1 MIPPVFLRS
10 RISLI
15 VVPFVIAAMSW
26 ISPVSIHGQVEV
38 PDPVEE
44 LQSVPLPADSDGP
57 QVASSTPT
65 ATSDAAKA
73 KAERKTRRLQQIK
86 QLNFDRRPTAILKAW
101 QTPPPVEPVM
111 EAIEETSG
119 SSADSPTVTA
129 DVKPAEAPKNEPKTV
144 DATKPG
150 ATTTPEETAAAAKK
164 AEQAQ
169 KEQAARQAADAK
181 RKAAEDAAFQREL
194 TKLQRHV
201 TLAEW
206 TDVRQYIANLEAEE
220 AKALYSQMITSLQS
234 GAIGRMNIEPNM
246 LQQLV
251 TQGAD
256 IYKIQQTLSSMGQ
269 GPGAAYLEKNLFTM
283 PDVLGLLLATPGE
296 LDDDVI
302 RKAGMI
308 LLYSIN
314 SGFDLDALLA
324 EPPIVEAKAGPKLAR
339 VEPAPAVKTA
349 TGTADKPTEV
359 KETLPRSPYQLTARD
374 IARLLCAARQEPLA
388 GDYLPTLDEA
398 KAAQDGPGLNLVV
411 RHVLSKYTK
420 DQQTVG
426 LEQAWQATQAVLEIP
441 MPPEPPADSPST
453 KASPANEANDSETLE
468 ATKPDLQREYA
479 KKQYL
484 LAKSTRDEA
493 LTRAVELA
501 PKIRKE
507 LGQSWLDD
515 SFQQRIERGKELL
528 TAIGSATSGNLSSR
542 PQDSEYRKRG
552 LELQQTAV
560 DALLR
565 GSREQA
571 KAWRDPLTVMAVAW
585 LKEASTSHQLDNSA
599 GMRGWRRDRYGN
611 YFMFDDDYSP
621 SRMSYGGGGASPIK
635 IEEMLE
641 LKPAQDWLD
650 LITDDLKPR
659 FHEMFAQ
666 LHLKMQDE
674 ALAFPY
680 IERLATSHPRRA
692 KDLAEEFVRVW
703 TSTHNPNEKR
713 DGYNPYMYYFAYE
726 RRADRIP
733 LTRSKQERN
742 LVELAAWIKRIQALP
757 IESINE
763 TLLTNAFTTAHS
775 RAEVYRLEAIESV
788 FGSIDALKP
797 RTLAELI
804 QQMRGNLATVWRM
817 PDVQRQNSTNRKQR
831 DIRAEVEHGY
841 AVSREVVKRG
851 LERHPGHWALILADA
866 ALLHDEIEYEKEAE
880 KSSDFSTRRSDA
892 FDLFAKSAAA
902 YVAAVPEIPVD
913 EQTVLPFEM
922 WFYASLG
929 SVDLARITPDKS
941 ADLRQPALIRA
952 ALATLTGEPAE
963 RHLSQFANNLFTRA
977 SDAKP
982 ELKQRYLKAGFEV
995 VGDHKLARE
1004 ARKLHDY
1011 YSDLVTEIKLET
1023 RLDGP
1028 DSVGHGKP
1036 FGVFVNL
1043 LHTKEIERESGG
1055 FGKYLQNQQNSQM
1068 YFYNFG
1074 RPLENYRDKF
1084 REFATKA
1091 LDEHFEVLS
1100 VTFQEASVNSRAL
1113 PEYGWRSTPYA
1124 YLLLKSKGPEVDKLA
1139 SLRMDFDFLDT
1150 SGYAVLPVESP
1161 MLPLDSKSD
1170 NPPSRPAED
1179 IVIMQTLD
1187 ERQSDKGK
1195 LLLEIRATS
1204 RGLAPELDQLLDLN
1218 SPGFSVEKIDDR
1230 GVSVLEFDKE
1240 SSENAIRSERQWM
1253 VSLAAAAK
1261 PDGKRPATFKFGSAR
1276 LPVKESVYQRYVD
1289 ADLKSVPAE
1298 VLLEARYGKSSSQW
1312 LLWLVLGSAVALIVA
1327 AAFWRGLAGRPS
1339 APEREFTLPAN
1350 LTPFTALGFLKDLDA
1365 NAGFDEASRLQL
1377 AESISAIE
1385 QHYFQMPLQT
1395 PPDLD
1400 SIANRWLQ
1408 AALKG

>member
-1 MIPPVFLRS
+1 MVPSVFARSHVKLFAIPLLITAV
-10 RISLI
+10 SLI
-15 VVPFVIAAMSW
+15 GPVVIHAQIELTDPDDDRDVIAVAAEAEGSQF
-26 ISPVSIHGQVEV
+26 SSSAVAT
-38 PDPVEE
+38 
-44 LQSVPLPADSDGP
+44 PA
-57 QVASSTPT
+57 AN
-65 ATSDAAKA
+65 ADAAKA
-73 KAERKTRRLQQIK
+73 KNERKTRRLQQIK
-86 QLNFDRRPTAILKAW
+86 QLNFDRRPSTILKAW
-101 QTPPPVEPVM
+101 QTPPPADPVDEPVTEKPIPVM
-111 EAIEETSG
+111 T
-119 SSADSPTVTA
+119 
-129 DVKPAEAPKNEPKTV
+129 PAESSVTSPETKGADTPKS
-144 DATKPG
+144 G
-150 ATTTPEETAAAAKK
+150 ATPTAEETAAAAKK

-169 KEQAARQAADAK
+169 KEQAAKQAAETK

-194 TKLQRHV
+194 TKLQRQV

-206 TDVRQYIANLEAEE
+206 KEVRQYVANLEADE
-220 AKALYSQMITSLQS
+220 AKALYNQMMTTLQA
-234 GAIGRMNIEPNM
+234 GAVGRMNADPNM

-256 IYKIQQTLSSMGQ
+256 IVKIQQTLSSMGQ

-283 PDVLGLLLATPGE
+283 PDILGLLLATPGE
-296 LDDDVI
+296 FDDDAI

-324 EPPIVEAKAGPKLAR
+324 DPTVLAAKAGPKLAK
-339 VEPAPAVKTA
+339 VEVAPVEETLPATDSK
-349 TGTADKPTEV
+349 KTEV
-359 KETLPRSPYQLTARD
+359 KEVLPRPPYQLTARD
-374 IARLLCAARQEPLA
+374 IARLLCAARQEPRA
-388 GDYLPTLDEA
+388 GEYLPTLDEA
-398 KAAQDGPGLNLVV
+398 TAAQDGPGLNLVV

-420 DQQTVG
+420 EQLTVG

-441 MPPEPPADSPST
+441 LPPEPPADSPTT
-453 KASPANEANDSETLE
+453 KAAPSDEGSPTASEA
-468 ATKPDLQREYA
+468 AAKPDLKREYV
-479 KKQYL
+479 KRQYQ

-501 PKIRKE
+501 PKVRKE
-507 LGQSWLDD
+507 LGQHWLDD
-515 SFQQRIERGKELL
+515 SFQKRIERGKELL
-528 TAIGSATSGNLSSR
+528 TAIGSATSANLSVR
-542 PQDSEYRKRG
+542 PQDSEFRKRG
-552 LELQQTAV
+552 LELQKTAI
-560 DALLR
+560 DSLLR
-565 GSREQA
+565 ASKEQA
-571 KAWRDPLTVMAVAW
+571 VEWRDPLTVMAVAW
-585 LKEASTSHQLDNSA
+585 LKEATTSHQLDNSA

-621 SRMSYGGGGASPIK
+621 NRMSYGGGGASPIK

-641 LKPAQDWLD
+641 LKPAQAWLD
-650 LITDDLKPR
+650 LITDDLKPK
-659 FHEMFAQ
+659 FDEMFAQ

-674 ALAFPY
+674 TLAFPH
-680 IERLATSHPRRA
+680 IERLATSHPKRA

-703 TSTHNPNEKR
+703 TTTHNPNEKR

-742 LVELAAWIKRIQALP
+742 LVELADWIKRIRALP
-757 IESINE
+757 IDTINE

-831 DIRAEVEHGY
+831 DIRAEVQHGY
-841 AVSREVVKRG
+841 EVSRAVVKRA

-866 ALLHDEIEYEKEAE
+866 AILHDEIEYEKEAE
-880 KSSDFSTRRSDA
+880 KSSDFSARRSDA
-892 FDLFAKSAAA
+892 FELFAKSAQA
-902 YVAAVPEIPVD
+902 YVAAVPEIPID

-929 SVDLARITPDKS
+929 SVDLARITADKS
-941 ADLRQPALIRA
+941 ADLRQPALIRT

-963 RHLSQFANNLFTRA
+963 RHLSLFANNLFTRA

-995 VGDHKLARE
+995 VGEHKLARE

-1023 RLDGP
+1023 RVDGP

-1043 LHTKEIERESGG
+1043 VHTKEIERESGG
-1055 FGKYLQNQQNSQM
+1055 FGKYLQNQQNSQN
-1068 YFYNFG
+1068 FYNFG

-1084 REFATKA
+1084 RDFATKA
-1091 LDEHFEVLS
+1091 LGEHFEVLS

-1170 NPPSRPAED
+1170 SPPPRPAED

-1204 RGLAPELDQLLDLN
+1204 RGLAPELDQLLELN
-1218 SPGFSVEKIDDR
+1218 SPGFSVDKIDDR
-1230 GVSVLEFDKE
+1230 GVAVLEFDKD
-1240 SSENAIRSERQWM
+1240 SPDNAIRSERQWM
-1253 VSLAAAAK
+1253 VSLVAAAT
-1261 PDGKRPATFKFGSAR
+1261 PDGKRPTAFKFGAAK
-1276 LPVKESVYQRYVD
+1276 LPVKEAVYQRYVD

-1298 VLLEARYGKSSSQW
+1298 VSLEARYGKPSRKW
-1312 LLWLVLGSAVALIVA
+1312 MIWPVLGVVAVVIAGIAL
-1327 AAFWRGLAGRPS
+1327 WRGLAGHQTAPDLRFALPS
-1339 APEREFTLPAN
+1339 N

-1365 NAGFDEASRLQL
+1365 NAGFDDANRRQL
-1377 AESISAIE
+1377 ADSISAIE
-1385 QHYFQMPLQT
+1385 QHYFQAALPS
-1395 PPDLD
+1395 PPDVE

-1408 AALKG
+1408 VALQRRP